1 MPRLPAVT
9 CLQGGLLT
17 CRLKDSL
24 AVWLGQRQADDKVSG
39 GSSNEPKARE
49 GRVPPEAGSRAQ
61 TCLASPGSPAP
72 APPAGTRNQE
82 RGLSRA
88 LPRPQPCAASEGP
101 SLHTSQLIPRSGV
114 ARRPSGVRPPLALCK
129 ILSWKRLLVFEVVEV
144 KPNALFRS
152 GKMACYL
159 VDLPLSFCR

>member
-24 AVWLGQRQADDKVSG
+24 AVWLGQRKADDKVSG

-72 APPAGTRNQE
+72 PCPSSGDPEPGVWPLEGSPQATAPAPPL
-82 RGLSRA
+82 RGLHSTRVSSSHGRV
-88 LPRPQPCAASEGP
+88 LPATR
-101 SLHTSQLIPRSGV
+101 
-114 ARRPSGVRPPLALCK
+114 
-129 ILSWKRLLVFEVVEV
+129 VVSAHRWPFA
-144 KPNALFRS
+144 KSYP
-152 GKMACYL
+152 GKGC
-159 VDLPLSFCR
+159 

>member
-24 AVWLGQRQADDKVSG
+24 AVWLGQRKADDKVSG

-82 RGLSRA
+82 CGLSRA
-88 LPRPQPCAASEGP
+88 LPRPQPLRRLCGAFTPHESAHPTVGCCQPPEWCPPTAGP
-101 SLHTSQLIPRSGV
+101 LQNLI
-114 ARRPSGVRPPLALCK
+114 LEK
-129 ILSWKRLLVFEVVEV
+129 VV
-144 KPNALFRS
+144 
-152 GKMACYL
+152 
-159 VDLPLSFCR
+159 SF